1 VSPVEI
7 NLEVWKIILS
17 ALTPVAIVVA
27 GYFINKAIKTREHE
41 LTVLRNKQDI
51 RKEIY
56 DEIGPKLNQI
66 FCFIVDV
73 GDFGNYEPPH
83 IIDLKQEINT
93 KFKPYEKLWH
103 DKTINAYD
111 SFMESSYA
119 AYSGGSG
126 TPSKIRATTDEK
138 KAFFLRIGKT
148 WKTEWEGMFTK
159 PVDKNEMVAVY
170 DGLVEAFIDDII
182 SEKLV

>member
-1 VSPVEI
+1 MSPIEI

-17 ALTPVAIVVA
+17 ALTPVAIVIA

-41 LTVLRNKQDI
+41 LTVLRSKQDI

-73 GDFGNYEPPH
+73 GDFGYYEPPD
-83 IIDLKQEINT
+83 IIDLKREIDR
-93 KFKPYEKLWH
+93 KFKPYQKLWH

-111 SFMESSYA
+111 KFMESSYD
-119 AYSGGSG
+119 AYSGGIG
-126 TPSKIRATTDEK
+126 TPAKIRATTDEK
-138 KAFFLRIGKT
+138 KAFFSRIGKI

-159 PVDKNEMVAVY
+159 PVGKDEMFAVY

-182 SEKLV
+182 SEKHV